1 MTARQDITRL
11 LGRWQEGDKA
21 ALEDLSPF
29 IYEELR
35 KLAASHMRRERPG
48 HTLQATALVHEA
60 YIRLVGVDADF
71 ASRSHFY
78 ALASRLMR
86 RVLVDYARSAKRAK
100 RGGGALKVTLSESRV
115 EAGGREHG
123 ILELD
128 DALNKLAEIDARMA
142 RGVELQYFGGL
153 TSTEAA
159 EVLGVS
165 RTTLHNDMTF
175 AKAWLQEA
183 LK

>member
-1 MTARQDITRL
+1 MAPDQDITRL
-11 LGRWQEGDKA
+11 LGRWQQGDAA
-21 ALEDLSPF
+21 ALEDLSPYV
-29 IYEELR
+29 YEELR
-35 KLAASHMRRERPG
+35 KLAASHMRRERAG

-60 YIRLVGVDADF
+60 FIRLLGVETDF
-71 ASRSHFY
+71 ASRKHFY

-86 RVLVDYARSAKRAK
+86 RVLVDHARSTQREK
-100 RGGGALKVTLSESRV
+100 RGGGVARVTLSESRI
-115 EAGGREHG
+115 EADGREHD

-128 DALNKLAEIDARMA
+128 EALNKLAEIDARMA

-159 EVLGVS
+159 EVLGIS

>member
-1 MTARQDITRL
+1 MAPGQDITLL
-11 LGRWQEGDKA
+11 LGRWQDGDKA
-21 ALEDLSPF
+21 ALEDLSPY

-35 KLAASHMRRERPG
+35 KLAANHMRRERAG

-60 YIRLVGVDADF
+60 YIRLLGVDTDF
-71 ASRSHFY
+71 SSRSHFY

-86 RVLVDYARSAKRAK
+86 RVLVDHARAARRDK
-100 RGGGALKVTLSESRV
+100 RGGGAAKQTLNESRV
-115 EAGGREHG
+115 EAGGREHD

-165 RTTLHNDMTF
+165 RTTLHKDMTF

>member
-1 MTARQDITRL
+1 MASGQDITRL

-35 KLAASHMRRERPG
+35 KLAASHMRRERAG

-86 RVLVDYARSAKRAK
+86 RVLVDYARSA
-100 RGGGALKVTLSESRV
+100 
-115 EAGGREHG
+115 
-123 ILELD
+123 
-128 DALNKLAEIDARMA
+128 
-142 RGVELQYFGGL
+142 
-153 TSTEAA
+153 
-159 EVLGVS
+159 
-165 RTTLHNDMTF
+165 
-175 AKAWLQEA
+175 
-183 LK
+183 